1 MGGDCKSAGSAF
13 EGSNPSPA
21 TTHSSSI
28 SLIHSNNSWQY
39 LSAHWQIIIIN
50 PMRRILLALPLFL
63 VVGLAFVELPVSG
76 TSPTSVQTNTNTG
89 SAETAPVASDPMGI
103 SAPVAAQA
111 VKTKINLNPNSGD
124 LFTKGNH
131 EDDEGDDDD
140 YDDEEDEDDE
150 D

>member
-1 MGGDCKSAGSAF
+1 
-13 EGSNPSPA
+13 
-21 TTHSSSI
+21 
-28 SLIHSNNSWQY
+28 
-39 LSAHWQIIIIN
+39 
-50 PMRRILLALPLFL
+50 MRRILLALPLFL
-63 VVGLAFVELPVSG
+63 VVGLAFIELPASG
-76 TSPTSVQTNTNTG
+76 TSPASVQTSTNTTSS

-131 EDDEGDDDD
+131 EDDEDYEDDEGDDDD
-140 YDDEEDEDDE
+140 YDDDEEDEDDE

>member
-1 MGGDCKSAGSAF
+1 
-13 EGSNPSPA
+13 
-21 TTHSSSI
+21 
-28 SLIHSNNSWQY
+28 
-39 LSAHWQIIIIN
+39 
-50 PMRRILLALPLFL
+50 MRRILLALPLFL

-76 TSPTSVQTNTNTG
+76 TSPASVQTNTNTG

-131 EDDEGDDDD
+131 DDEDDEEGDDDD
-140 YDDEEDEDDE
+140 YDDDEDEDDE

>member
-1 MGGDCKSAGSAF
+1 
-13 EGSNPSPA
+13 
-21 TTHSSSI
+21 
-28 SLIHSNNSWQY
+28 
-39 LSAHWQIIIIN
+39 
-50 PMRRILLALPLFL
+50 MRRILLALPLFL

-76 TSPTSVQTNTNTG
+76 TSPASVQTSTNTTTG
-89 SAETAPVASDPMGI
+89 SAEATPVASDPMGI

-131 EDDEGDDDD
+131 DDDEDDEGDDDV
-140 YDDEEDEDDE
+140 YDDDDEDEDDE

>member
-1 MGGDCKSAGSAF
+1 M
-13 EGSNPSPA
+13 
-21 TTHSSSI
+21 
-28 SLIHSNNSWQY
+28 
-39 LSAHWQIIIIN
+39 
-50 PMRRILLALPLFL
+50 LALPLFL

-76 TSPTSVQTNTNTG
+76 TSPASVQTSTNTTSG
-89 SAETAPVASDPMGI
+89 SAEAAPVASDPMGI

-131 EDDEGDDDD
+131 DDEDDEDYEDDEGDDDD
-140 YDDEEDEDDE
+140 EEDEDD

>member
-1 MGGDCKSAGSAF
+1 
-13 EGSNPSPA
+13 
-21 TTHSSSI
+21 
-28 SLIHSNNSWQY
+28 
-39 LSAHWQIIIIN
+39 
-50 PMRRILLALPLFL
+50 MRRILLALPLFL

-76 TSPTSVQTNTNTG
+76 TSPASAQTSTNTTSG
-89 SAETAPVASDPMGI
+89 SVEAAPVASDPMGI

-131 EDDEGDDDD
+131 NDDEYDEDDEGDDDD
-140 YDDEEDEDDE
+140 YDDDEDEDDE

>member
-1 MGGDCKSAGSAF
+1 
-13 EGSNPSPA
+13 
-21 TTHSSSI
+21 
-28 SLIHSNNSWQY
+28 
-39 LSAHWQIIIIN
+39 
-50 PMRRILLALPLFL
+50 MRRILLALPLFL

-76 TSPTSVQTNTNTG
+76 TSPASVQTSTNTTSG
-89 SAETAPVASDPMGI
+89 SAEAALVASDPMGI

-131 EDDEGDDDD
+131 DDEDDEEGDDDD
-140 YDDEEDEDDE
+140 YDDDEDEDDE

>member
-1 MGGDCKSAGSAF
+1 
-13 EGSNPSPA
+13 
-21 TTHSSSI
+21 
-28 SLIHSNNSWQY
+28 
-39 LSAHWQIIIIN
+39 
-50 PMRRILLALPLFL
+50 MRRILLALPLFL

-76 TSPTSVQTNTNTG
+76 TSPASVQTSTNTTSG
-89 SAETAPVASDPMGI
+89 SAEAAPVASDPMGI

-131 EDDEGDDDD
+131 DDEDDEDYEDDEGDDDD
-140 YDDEEDEDDE
+140 EEDEDD

>member
-1 MGGDCKSAGSAF
+1 
-13 EGSNPSPA
+13 
-21 TTHSSSI
+21 
-28 SLIHSNNSWQY
+28 
-39 LSAHWQIIIIN
+39 
-50 PMRRILLALPLFL
+50 MRRILLALPLFL

-76 TSPTSVQTNTNTG
+76 TSPASVQTSTNTTSG
-89 SAETAPVASDPMGI
+89 SAEAAPVASDPMGI